1 MKEMYF
7 TIAELRMSMTLKIYQ
22 GIRIFG
28 RFCLLQ
34 IFLKIKMGIAKWQL
48 IIISLVT
55 WPKILKKEKKP
66 KQLSL
71 RENGISIM
79 NLWIS

>member
-1 MKEMYF
+1 MESWI
-7 TIAELRMSMTLKIYQ
+7 TIKQ
-22 GIRIFG
+22 
-28 RFCLLQ
+28 
-34 IFLKIKMGIAKWQL
+34 
-48 IIISLVT
+48 
-55 WPKILKKEKKP
+55 ILKKEKKP

>member
-1 MKEMYF
+1 MLYKIGLFLIPFENFFFAPSAGWAAIAPIVFFIYF
-7 TIAELRMSMTLKIYQ
+7 FQ
-22 GIRIFG
+22 N
-28 RFCLLQ
+28 
-34 IFLKIKMGIAKWQL
+34 IKWIG
-48 IIISLVT
+48 
-55 WPKILKKEKKP
+55 PILKKEKKP